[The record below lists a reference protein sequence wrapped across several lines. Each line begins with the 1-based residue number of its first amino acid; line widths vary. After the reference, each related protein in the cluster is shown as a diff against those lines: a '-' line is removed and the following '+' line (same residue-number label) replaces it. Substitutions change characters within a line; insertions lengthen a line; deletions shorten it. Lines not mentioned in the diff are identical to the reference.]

1 MISKIAAL
9 LLALVMLWSGSLV
22 QEQAMALATACAE
35 DVDARSSSEPS
46 KCLPVGLANLHPAEE
61 LPAQGHAAEA
71 AADLQAILADG
82 IRLQT
87 PVLAMAQPD
96 PYAGLERLSPYL
108 DGPQRPPCVRTL
120 TA

>member
-9 LLALVMLWSGSLV
+9 LLALVVFWSGSLG
-22 QEQAMALATACAE
+22 QEQPVAIATASAE
-35 DVDARSSSEPS
+35 EVDARMPGEPS
-46 KCLPVGLANLHPAEE
+46 KWLPAGLADLHPAEE
-61 LPAQGHAAEA
+61 LSAQGHTEA

-82 IRLQT
+82 IQLRT

-108 DGPQRPPCVRTL
+108 DGPQRPPCVHTF

>member
-1 MISKIAAL
+1 MTRQH
-9 LLALVMLWSGSLV
+9 LVASQTPVPPASIRTLDELP
-22 QEQAMALATACAE
+22 
-35 DVDARSSSEPS
+35 REPS
-46 KCLPVGLANLHPAEE
+46 KCLSVGLANLHPAEE

-82 IRLQT
+82 IRLRT